1 MFEQLKEIKKSI
13 DSSVAGWDVKRSN
26 AQAGRK
32 KTGVNDIDKSLKM
45 LMLPDSIVEKWD
57 HTIVSGISH
66 SVLGCAGYPAKIRS
80 KWLNGLVDD
89 DSDINFT
96 QFISKIDNQ
105 LARDQAQKHLRDLE
119 TEVITTERGG
129 NVPSE
134 ELRNKIAAIKN
145 RIAKL
150 GSGDEAAFNM
160 ALYLGQ
166 SDLKQPVLRE
176 KVAWLKSRLDGLMI
190 IPAELSFK
198 KTNAHKNFMPSGV
211 DFVDMYKEFDSTS
224 MAESIL
230 FPGRAVAGGLTADA
244 IYIGVDF
251 DTGVPIFYDKFDKSR
266 NNYNCF
272 TMGKSGSGKSF
283 SESTR
288 IIHEAWAGRSISIID
303 PKDDYSHIITK
314 LGGIVVKVCE
324 GAEGVRMNPFD
335 IGNGPKDSLT
345 ARQQEI
351 PKFLLMLLGPEGVTA
366 AGLPIIDTA
375 VNEIYKARGITSVRD
390 TWDREPPILEDFY
403 DYIENYL
410 NFDDIDREEKQAGKA
425 LNRKLKMYVKGSYK
439 NFFNGQTNIQM
450 DEKYISYNL
459 LEIPDT
465 VQDAVMYQIML
476 KQFAFMI
483 NKSSGKR
490 TLIVDEAWSLMQKES
505 HSIKSLIKL
514 CRYFDLCVELLTQDL
529 GDISK
534 TEVGDAIL
542 GNCETKFIFSV
553 EYSERAKVKET
564 FGLSDEQADFISSTR
579 QKGEGLFIS
588 SGVVTKLKVIAAPNE
603 KELIESKAEPM
614 EPLCTKTDLQRLM
627 YPMKDLLPEQKEIL
641 TDNGYK
647 VVRSGKLGYGQASY
661 IINKSGASNQSDEHF
676 IFAHLIGDV
685 AKNNDLDVQISDRGK
700 NPDVLITNLEGKTLG
715 FEVEMNTNNNS
726 DLLEK
731 VDRLNETKGLDSW
744 YFVTHKKYTDKYEKY
759 HNKTISF
766 IDIEEFITNFATEKK
781 NQLIVEK

>member
-1 MFEQLKEIKKSI
+1 MFEQIKEIKNSI
-13 DSSVAGWDVKRSN
+13 DSQVATWDVKRSN
-26 AQAGRK
+26 QQAGRK
-32 KTGVNDIDKSLKM
+32 RSGVNNIDKSLKL
-45 LMLPDSIVEKWD
+45 LMMPDSIIEKWD
-57 HTIVSGISH
+57 STVIDGVSQ
-66 SVLGCAGYPAKIRS
+66 SVIGCAGFPAKIRP
-80 KWLNGLVDD
+80 KWLNVLVDD
-89 DSDINFT
+89 NSDINFT
-96 QFISKIDNQ
+96 QFVSKIDNQ

-134 ELRNKIAAIKN
+134 ELRNKVAAIKK
-145 RIAKL
+145 RIADL
-150 GSGDEAAFNM
+150 GSGNEAAFDM
-160 ALYLGQ
+160 GLYLKQ
-166 SDLKQPVLRE
+166 SDLKPPILRE
-176 KVAWLKSRLDGLMI
+176 KIAWLKSRLDGLMI

-198 KTNAHKNFMPSGV
+198 KTDAYKNFMPAGI
-211 DFVDMYKEFDSTS
+211 DHIGMTRELDSSS
-224 MAESIL
+224 MAESVL
-230 FPGRAVAGGLTADA
+230 FPGRAIAGGLTADA

-303 PKDDYSHIITK
+303 PKDDYSHVITK
-314 LGGIVVKVCE
+314 LGGVVVKVCE

-335 IGNGPKDSLT
+335 IGNGPKDTLT

-375 VNEIYKARGITSVRD
+375 VNEIYKARGITSIRE
-390 TWDREPPILEDFY
+390 TWDREPPTLEDFY

-483 NKSSGKR
+483 DKSSGKR
-490 TLIVDEAWSLMQKES
+490 TLIVDEAWSLMSKES

-514 CRYFDLCVELLTQDL
+514 CRYFDLSVELLTQDL

-579 QKGEGLFIS
+579 KKGEGLFIS
-588 SGVVTKLKVIAAPNE
+588 SGVVTKIKVIAAPNE
-603 KELIESKAEPM
+603 KELIESKVAPM
-614 EPLCTKTDLQRLM
+614 ELVCIKTDLRKLM
-627 YPMKDLLPEQKEIL
+627 HSMKDLSTEQKETL
-641 TDNGYK
+641 ENDGYK
-647 VVRSGKLGYGQASY
+647 SVRSRTLGKGQASY
-661 IINKSGASNQSDEHF
+661 MIKKTGAANQSDEHF
-676 IFAHLIGDV
+676 ILTRLIADV
-685 AKNNDLDVQISDRGK
+685 AESQDLDVKISDYGK
-700 NPDVLITNLEGKTLG
+700 NADVVITNLNEKTLG

-726 DLLEK
+726 DLLNK
-731 VDRLNETKGLDSW
+731 VDRLNESKGLDVW
-744 YFVTHKKYTDKYEKY
+744 YFATSSKDMAKYEKY
-759 HNKTISF
+759 HNNTISF
-766 IDIEEFITNFATEKK
+766 ADVQNCITNFANE
-781 NQLIVEK
+781 